1 MTLAVTGATGRLGRR
16 VAERLAAAG
25 IPQRLVVRD
34 PGRAPSLPGAEA
46 VRAEYADGESARR
59 ALDGVTTLFMVS
71 GAEEPG
77 RVETHRTFIDAAV
90 AAGVTHLVYTSFFAA
105 APDATFTL
113 ARDHW
118 ATEEH
123 ITASGLPATILRDN
137 LYIDFFPL
145 MVGDDGV
152 LRGPAGEGRVAAV
165 AQDDIA
171 DVAVAVLRE
180 PEQHVNA
187 RYDLTGP
194 AALTLREV
202 AATITEVTGREVSY
216 QDESLNEA
224 YVSRAAYGAPAWQV
238 DAWVSTYTAI
248 ASGELDGVTEAVVT
262 LTGHPATGLADYL
275 SALRTT

>member
-180 PEQHVNA
+180 PQQHVNA

-262 LTGHPATGLADYL
+262 LTGHSATGLADYL